1 VTEQTSP
8 DPLGV
13 PGDGVSG
20 ADVPPGADPEVGTG
34 SVARQHP
41 VFVYTLLRIAML
53 VVVGAVLYV
62 VGVRGVW
69 LILFAFLVSGVL
81 SAFVLRT
88 PREGAVIGFTSV
100 YRGINDRI
108 DASTRAEDA
117 DDDLD
122 EPLDGRADGTSSATS

>member
-8 DPLGV
+8 DPVGV
-13 PGDGVSG
+13 PGVGLPGDGES
-20 ADVPPGADPEVGTG
+20 AVGGG

-41 VFVYTLLRIAML
+41 VFVYSLLRIAML
-53 VVVGAVLYV
+53 VVVGAVLSV

-81 SAFVLRT
+81 SAFVLRR
-88 PREGAVIGFTSV
+88 PREGAVLGFTSV
-100 YRGINDRI
+100 YHGINDRI
-108 DASTRAEDA
+108 DASTRAEDT